1 VKKKAVESRKLRRGK
16 SAAKQVPSD
25 KVKNKNTDDIFGF
38 MAGKVKITGDIVSP
52 IFSPEE
58 WGNLYPSERLPRP
71 RRK

>member
-1 VKKKAVESRKLRRGK
+1 LKKKAVESRKLRRGK

-25 KVKNKNTDDIFGF
+25 KVKNKNIDDIFGF

-58 WGNLYPSERLPRP
+58 WGNLYPSERLPRA